1 MSDEIDK
8 KMEMTNAVLEKHR
21 EDLKKM
27 FADNKT
33 NIPEENTKILLP
45 MIRNV
50 MPSIIAS
57 SIVNVQPMTWPGE
70 KFAIGKEEEIN
81 GEVWYN
87 VTCDDEIWQWV
98 IDTIDDSQYQD
109 GTNEFQNRLTLSPE
123 AMMMFKLKW
132 S

>member
-8 KMEMTNAVLEKHR
+8 KMEMTNAVLEAQR
-21 EDLKKM
+21 EELKKM
-27 FADNKT
+27 LGEHPGSVTADT
-33 NIPEENTKILLP
+33 IKIIMP
-45 MIRNV
+45 MIRRIT
-50 MPSIIAS
+50 PSLIAND
-57 SIVNVQPMTWPGE
+57 IVGVQPMFLPKE
-70 KFAIGKEEEIN
+70 KYRIGKEEEIN
-81 GEVWYN
+81 GEMWYN